1 MKNVKNIIQETIQKK
16 KKMVNEAVTIHNRLV
31 LSMDGKKDLESR
43 LVSVFLEMN
52 HLNKRGY
59 NDTIISESVNK
70 MFDVLSKLYDMKSHE
85 VSEKFKDVGIDFIMS
100 KLQLDENLI
109 MKDYLRRSLEK
120 TDTKD
125 IPKLFSDC
133 EFLSNKIEQVIPDAY
148 LASLDL
154 DEGFG
159 SEFLNIVQ
167 TELKKT
173 IEHSDFKERLQG
185 KLDGVICPLI
195 DRIQV
200 IFNRDIDK
208 VKSNF
213 RDKRTIE

>member
-1 MKNVKNIIQETIQKK
+1 MRNSKKIIQETIQKK
-16 KKMVNEAVTIHNRLV
+16 KQMLNESVTVHNRFV
-31 LSMDGKKDLESR
+31 LSVDGKKDLESK
-43 LVSVFLEMN
+43 LVSIFLEMN
-52 HLNKRGY
+52 HLDKRGY
-59 NDTIISESVNK
+59 NINVISENVDK
-70 MFDVLSKLYDMKSHE
+70 MFDILSKLYDMKNHE
-85 VSEKFKDVGIDFIMS
+85 VSEKFKDVGIDFIIS
-100 KLQLDENLI
+100 RLELDENLI
-109 MKDYLRRSLEK
+109 LKDYLRKSLSK

-133 EFLSNKIEQVIPDAY
+133 SYLTSKIEQVIPDAY
-148 LASLDL
+148 LASLEL

-159 SEFLNIVQ
+159 SDFLRIVQ

-173 IEHSDFKERLQG
+173 IEHSDFRERLEG

-195 DRIQV
+195 ERIQV

-213 RDKRTIE
+213 KDK

>member
-1 MKNVKNIIQETIQKK
+1 
-16 KKMVNEAVTIHNRLV
+16 
-31 LSMDGKKDLESR
+31 
-43 LVSVFLEMN
+43 
-52 HLNKRGY
+52 
-59 NDTIISESVNK
+59 
-70 MFDVLSKLYDMKSHE
+70 MKSHE

-100 KLQLDENLI
+100 RLQLDENLI

-167 TELKKT
+167 SELKKT